1 MADSRIFELSIGDSV
16 VRAELLEDD
25 APGICGAFRQALPL
39 QTFGVNA
46 KFAGEETIVP
56 LPFLR
61 DAENEVGSV
70 APGDIG
76 YYPRAQTLCLFYGE
90 IMPFASVSL
99 FARVVPEDLRAAQE
113 LGRDIM
119 KKGPKAIRLSPG
131 SRSKGGVRGRRR
143 SARIG
148 VSLAGLEAALQDVW
162 EDEPPDVLELRQF
175 RRPPFGN
182 PPCVLYANFDLFWG
196 VENLHVCRNLTTGG
210 RLTGP
215 QAGHVAASMVRQV
228 RSRLAHWGFPRACAV
243 LDDASTALNSA
254 RSRGQVLALVEG
266 TLLYVSR
273 LQSWVDAI
281 VPWADL
287 DDSVRLLP
295 APRAS

>member
-1 MADSRIFELSIGDSV
+1 MADSRIFELSIGDGV

-25 APGICGAFRQALPL
+25 APGICAAFRRAMPL
-39 QTFGVNA
+39 RTFGVNA

-56 LPFLR
+56 LPFLH

-99 FARVVPEDLRAAQE
+99 FARVLPEDLRMAQE

-119 KKGPKAIRLSPG
+119 KRGPKTIGLSTGSGASQVRRGGGRTPEAVARLQS
-131 SRSKGGVRGRRR
+131 
-143 SARIG
+143 
-148 VSLAGLEAALQDVW
+148 GLEEIWENEPSDVA
-162 EDEPPDVLELRQF
+162 ELRHL

-182 PPCVLYANFDLFWG
+182 MPCVLYANFDLFWA
-196 VENLHVCRNLTTGG
+196 VESLHVCRSLAGG
-210 RLTGP
+210 DRLTGP
-215 QAGHVAASMVRQV
+215 QAGHVAGSIVRQV
-228 RSRLAHWGFPRACAV
+228 RSRLAHWGFPRACGV
-243 LDDASTALNSA
+243 LDDAASALESA
-254 RSRGQVLALVEG
+254 PSRQQVRALVEG
-266 TLLYVSR
+266 ALLYAGR

-295 APRAS
+295 APRQ

>member
-1 MADSRIFELSIGDSV
+1 MADSRIFELSIGGSV

-25 APGICGAFRQALPL
+25 APGICGAFRGSMPL

-56 LPFLR
+56 LPFLH
-61 DAENEVGSV
+61 DPENVVGSV

-113 LGRDIM
+113 LGREIM
-119 KKGPKAIRLSPG
+119 NKGPKAIGLAADSG
-131 SRSKGGVRGRRR
+131 ASRGRRSR
-143 SARIG
+143 ARTPAA
-148 VSLAGLEAALQDVW
+148 VARLQTGLEAIWESEPSDVSQ
-162 EDEPPDVLELRQF
+162 LRQF

-182 PPCVLYANFDLFWG
+182 TPCVLYANFDLFWG
-196 VENLHVCRNLTTGG
+196 VENLHVCRNLVNGG

-215 QAGHVAASMVRQV
+215 LAGHVAASFVRQV
-228 RSRLAHWGFPRACAV
+228 RSRVAHWGFPRACDV
-243 LDDASTALNSA
+243 LDDAASSLESA
-254 RSRGQVLALVEG
+254 RSRQQVLALVEG
-266 TLLYVSR
+266 TLLYVGR

-295 APRAS
+295 SPRAS